1 MPKNNYHYTQPLNCS
16 GFLYLLTLLFIALK
30 LTNVLDWT
38 WWQVFAP
45 LYVPFVFV
53 LIASVLGYV
62 LVGIYELISSAKKK
76 LGKKS

>member
-1 MPKNNYHYTQPLNCS
+1 MSKNNYHYTQPLNCS

-45 LYVPFVFV
+45 LYVPLVFI
-53 LIASVLGYV
+53 LIASALGYV
-62 LVGIYELISSAKKK
+62 LVGTYELLISAKKK
-76 LGKKS
+76 LGKKP

>member
-1 MPKNNYHYTQPLNCS
+1 MSKNNYTQPLNCS

-45 LYVPFVFV
+45 LYLPFVLV
-53 LIASVLGYV
+53 LTASALGYV
-62 LVGIYELISSAKKK
+62 LVGIYELFK
-76 LGKKS
+76 LLKDSFGKKS